1 MSGDDHVQKF
11 ETLQLHA
18 GQEPD
23 PNTKARAVPIYQTT
37 SFTFDDSAHGARL
50 FGLKQFGN
58 IYSRIMNPTVDVFEK
73 RIAALEGGIGA
84 VAASS
89 GQAAQFMAL
98 SALAHAGDNIV
109 STSNLYGGTY
119 NQFKVFM
126 PRLGI
131 KTKFINGEKAEDI
144 DAAIDDNTKA
154 VYLETIGN
162 PRYNVPDFE
171 AIAKVAHAK
180 GVPVV
185 VDNTFGAGGYFCQP
199 FKHGADIIV
208 HSATKWIGGHGT
220 SIGGI
225 VVDSG
230 NFDWAANA
238 KRFPQF
244 NDPADG
250 YHGLKF
256 VDTFGKLAFLIR
268 LRVEILRD
276 LGSCLSPFNA
286 QQFLLGVETLS
297 LRGERHA
304 QNALA
309 LAQYLEKHPNVAWVS
324 YPGLQSH
331 ASHELAKKY
340 LPRGFGGVLSFG
352 VKGGAEAGAQVVDGF
367 KLVSN
372 LAK

>member
-1 MSGDDHVQKF
+1 MSGDDYVQKF

-23 PNTKARAVPIYQTT
+23 PTTKARAVPIYQTT

-73 RIAALEGGIGA
+73 RVAALEGGIGA

-89 GQAAQFMAL
+89 GQAAQFMAI
-98 SALAHAGDNIV
+98 SALAHVGDNIV

-119 NQFKVFM
+119 NQFKVAF
-126 PRLGI
+126 PRMGI
-131 KTKFINGEKAEDI
+131 HTKFLKKDSAEEVEKAI
-144 DAAIDDNTKA
+144 DEKTKA
-154 VYLETIGN
+154 VYVESIGN

-171 AIAKVAHAK
+171 GIVKVAHAK

-208 HSATKWIGGHGT
+208 HSTTKWIGGHGT
-220 SIGGI
+220 SIGGM

-230 NFDWAANA
+230 NFDWEANA

-244 NDPADG
+244 NDPAEG

-256 VDTFGKLAFLIR
+256 VETFGKLAFLIR
-268 LRVEILRD
+268 VRVEILRD
-276 LGSCLSPFNA
+276 LGTCLSPFNA

-297 LRGERHA
+297 LRCERHA
-304 QNALA
+304 ENALK
-309 LAQYLEKHPNVAWVS
+309 LAQWLEKHPNVAWVS
-324 YPGLQSH
+324 YPGLESH
-331 ASHELAKKY
+331 ASHQLAKKY

-352 VKGGAEAGAQVVDGF
+352 VKGGATAGSQVVDGF

>member
-1 MSGDDHVQKF
+1 MSGDDYVQKF

-73 RIAALEGGIGA
+73 RIAALEGGLGA
-84 VAASS
+84 VAAAS
-89 GQAAQFMAL
+89 GQAAQFMTIA
-98 SALAHAGDNIV
+98 ALAHAGDNIV

-131 KTKFINGEKAEDI
+131 KTKFIKGEKAEDI
-144 DAAIDDNTKA
+144 EKAIDDKTKA
-154 VYLETIGN
+154 VYIETIGN

-208 HSATKWIGGHGT
+208 HSTTKWIGGHGT
-220 SIGGI
+220 SIGGM

-244 NDPADG
+244 NDPAEG

-286 QQFLLGVETLS
+286 QQFLIGVETLS

-304 QNALA
+304 QNAIA
-309 LAQYLEKHPNVAWVS
+309 LARYLEKHPNVAWVS
-324 YPGLQSH
+324 YPGLESH
-331 ASHELAKKY
+331 ASHQLAKKY

-352 VKGGAEAGAQVVDGF
+352 VRGGAEAGSQVVDNF